1 MAPGNGRSSSDQ
13 EEADESSQ
21 QITDSSHRVTDSSH
35 HQQQSEPSSPSAI
48 RPKKERFG
56 FKFLRL
62 FGSTRK
68 LNRNNSGGDLKKG
81 QNPSE
86 SAKIQQNPSES
97 IQNPSSSRRS
107 KSCERAKAESNRVDW
122 TTHARFNLG
131 IRAASSSPSIKTTPK
146 RSINNPADLSQYLS
160 HDSSHLV
167 TDSSHKMTDS
177 LAPST
182 LSMST
187 EWEYQEQLKQQQQQQ
202 QHLQQPS
209 RPNRF
214 LLNTKAQKN
223 DRKSSGYDSLGC
235 ESSSLDSNQDP
246 TVHGPFTPSP
256 TNSKGGVD
264 HTLLLKQK
272 LMQCDESEVDATEEG
287 SYSIPSNGQG
297 LVQYDER
304 DIIRMEQRLRQQ
316 SCS

>member
-1 MAPGNGRSSSDQ
+1 
-13 EEADESSQ
+13 
-21 QITDSSHRVTDSSH
+21 
-35 HQQQSEPSSPSAI
+35 
-48 RPKKERFG
+48 
-56 FKFLRL
+56 
-62 FGSTRK
+62 
-68 LNRNNSGGDLKKG
+68 
-81 QNPSE
+81 
-86 SAKIQQNPSES
+86 
-97 IQNPSSSRRS
+97 
-107 KSCERAKAESNRVDW
+107 
-122 TTHARFNLG
+122 
-131 IRAASSSPSIKTTPK
+131 
-146 RSINNPADLSQYLS
+146 
-160 HDSSHLV
+160 
-167 TDSSHKMTDS
+167 MTDS

-182 LSMST
+182 MSIST

-202 QHLQQPS
+202 QQPT

-214 LLNTKAQKN
+214 LLNTRAQKN

-256 TNSKGGVD
+256 TACKGGVD

-272 LMQCDESEVDATEEG
+272 LQQCDEGEAEAKEEG
-287 SYSIPSNGQG
+287 SYSNPSGVQR

>member
-1 MAPGNGRSSSDQ
+1 
-13 EEADESSQ
+13 
-21 QITDSSHRVTDSSH
+21 
-35 HQQQSEPSSPSAI
+35 
-48 RPKKERFG
+48 
-56 FKFLRL
+56 
-62 FGSTRK
+62 
-68 LNRNNSGGDLKKG
+68 
-81 QNPSE
+81 
-86 SAKIQQNPSES
+86 
-97 IQNPSSSRRS
+97 
-107 KSCERAKAESNRVDW
+107 
-122 TTHARFNLG
+122 
-131 IRAASSSPSIKTTPK
+131 
-146 RSINNPADLSQYLS
+146 
-160 HDSSHLV
+160 
-167 TDSSHKMTDS
+167 MTDS

-182 LSMST
+182 MSIST

-202 QHLQQPS
+202 QQPS

-214 LLNTKAQKN
+214 FLNTKAQKN
-223 DRKSSGYDSLGC
+223 DRKSSGYDSLGG

-272 LMQCDESEVDATEEG
+272 LLQCDEGEVEAAEEG
-287 SYSIPSNGQG
+287 SYSTPGKVQH